1 MRHATAGLC
10 FGFAK
15 RSVRFA
21 DSLCSI
27 TAAWPSRKLSHQ
39 RANCRRRRFGPA
51 GPRLLRHRD
60 PEPVGVCRSVLVE
73 SSPLHSGGRRMSERM
88 KAPSASSRPPV
99 STGGSARMIRLFQ
112 ACVNFFC
119 TPIIMPSYRQLFGGM
134 YKAPPLGLGRTSTL
148 GEPFHH
154 VAESRQLSI
163 LKQLIERSLVLVNW
177 CRQSRRRQCRERRD
191 TDSQGG

>member
-1 MRHATAGLC
+1 VRDATAGLC

-27 TAAWPSRKLSHQ
+27 TAAWPSRVLSHQ
-39 RANCRRRRFGPA
+39 KADCRRRRFGPA

-112 ACVNFFC
+112 ACVNFFQC
-119 TPIIMPSYRQLFGGM
+119 AGANSCPQSALDRSKGGLC
-134 YKAPPLGLGRTSTL
+134 PPQV
-148 GEPFHH
+148 EI
-154 VAESRQLSI
+154 LSGAMRDI
-163 LKQLIERSLVLVNW
+163 LPL
-177 CRQSRRRQCRERRD
+177 
-191 TDSQGG
+191 